1 MTLRGLVSKGA
12 LGRVTEAQIYYDF
25 ENPPWL
31 KYLSAK
37 KYTPGDGLLFGLGES
52 TIIYSLH
59 AAERIT
65 NSGKALTPST
75 KPWCYLADQNP

>member
-12 LGRVTEAQIYYDF
+12 LGTVTEAQIYYDF

-52 TIIYSLH
+52 TIGYTLYVVEH
-59 AAERIT
+59 
-65 NSGKALTPST
+65 LTDFCKVLTHST
-75 KPWCYLADQNP
+75 KLSYCLVDPNL